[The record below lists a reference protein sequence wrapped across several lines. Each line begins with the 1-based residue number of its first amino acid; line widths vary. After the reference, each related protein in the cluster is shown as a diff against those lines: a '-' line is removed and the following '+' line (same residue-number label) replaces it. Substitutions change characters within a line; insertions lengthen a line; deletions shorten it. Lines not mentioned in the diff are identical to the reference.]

1 MKNRNIPYYVAALML
16 AAGVSTSFVSCVD
29 TDEPETVEQL
39 RKEAIAKIQA
49 DTKLQNAL
57 ADVQAALKAKTD
69 AEAKKIDADTKYR
82 EAEARA
88 QDAAAEKDEIQ
99 NKIDGNQD
107 VIDAKVAAAVQENLK
122 TAEADRKTAIE
133 NKKNADKEAALAEAK
148 LADELAKAKAELVSS
163 DYGKGQYTDIETAYT
178 KYLNAVEEYG
188 KAQDEYVAKV
198 TAEKKDLAALTLEV
212 AAKTTA
218 LEKAKEAKADVEAV
232 YKTDDYKAWETNY
245 KTAKEELVKAETKVT
260 TLLEEKAEAKA
271 KLTRKKLEI
280 SSELSTWKNTQAAY
294 EFEITENFA
303 KYVKLIPDDAAGTAA
318 VDKFTYVYLN
328 GEYTRVQVQYL
339 GGKLKVFVGSD
350 NNATTLIKNDVAETV
365 LRAVANTL
373 FSAYQDKTDYDIQ
386 KKNTE
391 LKNKEDNFNDQ
402 KKKVLGDAEATLDA
416 DKLGL
421 KTVYTNAYN
430 DYKADNTKKNA
441 YVQAA
446 QNLFGANWVS
456 ADGEVDGIALNG
468 GFTATEKQM
477 LDEYTSQ
484 TTPGKWGEYGKYLW
498 LQDELSKKQKEVSNY
513 GTGVKLWNALIKQAD
528 ELKAAKATAQSENA
542 DKLASDKDYL
552 ALQNE
557 LNEVQAKIADA
568 NADVNK
574 YREIANAVKIA
585 LGAKT
590 PQMRPVYHNVD
601 DVTKPIYD
609 NVPVVAPDGT
619 DESLI
624 NEDGY
629 LLDEDGEIVTE
640 EKIIGYEQ
648 KSELWYYETATDE
661 DGNTVYN
668 STISENIDIESIKK
682 DVLSKLQKAID
693 DAQADLDAAEED
705 VKQYNAGNRDSNA
718 AVTRAKSKADEK
730 KMAMDDAKAKLD
742 AVKAAYGVKAE

>member
-29 TDEPETVEQL
+29 TDEPETVTKL
-39 RKEAIAKIQA
+39 RQAAIEKIQA
-49 DTKLQNAL
+49 DADLQKAYAEVQRAVVTKTNADAEKVKAEAEYQKAKAAVKAAAAKEQELKNAVTEAGLDNEKEAAIQKQLKL
-57 ADVQAALKAKTD
+57 AELARKEALDAKKDADAKAATAAADLKHAIAEALKA
-69 AEAKKIDADTKYR
+69 Y
-82 EAEARA
+82 
-88 QDAAAEKDEIQ
+88 AA
-99 NKIDGNQD
+99 DGN
-107 VIDAKVAAAVQENLK
+107 KE
-122 TAEADRKTAIE
+122 IE
-133 NKKNADKEAALAEAK
+133 
-148 LADELAKAKAELVSS
+148 
-163 DYGKGQYTDIETAYT
+163 GAYT
-178 KYLNAVEEYG
+178 AYLNAVEAYG
-188 KAQDEYVAKV
+188 QAQDEYVEKT
-198 TAEKKDLAALTLEV
+198 TAGKKDLAALTLEV

-232 YKTDDYKAWETNY
+232 YQTDDYKAWETNY

-271 KLTRKKLEI
+271 KLARKKLEI

-294 EFEITENFA
+294 EFDITENFA
-303 KYVKLIPDDAAGTAA
+303 KYVQLIPDDAAGTAA
-318 VDKFTYVYLN
+318 VDKVTYVYLN

-339 GGKLKVFVGSD
+339 GDKLKVFVGWGND
-350 NNATTLIKNDVAETV
+350 ATTLIKNDVAETV
-365 LRAVANTL
+365 LRAVAGNL
-373 FSAYQDKTDYDIQ
+373 FSDYQNKTDYDIQ

-391 LKNKEDNFNDQ
+391 LKNYQDNFDAQ
-402 KKKVLGDAEATLDA
+402 KKVVFGDAEATLDA

-430 DYKADNTKKNA
+430 DYKADNTKKTP
-441 YVQAA
+441 YITAA
-446 QNLFGANWVS
+446 QNLFGSTWVS
-456 ADGEVDGIALNG
+456 PDGEVDGIALNG

-477 LDEYTSQ
+477 LDEYLAEATH
-484 TTPGKWGEYGKYLW
+484 GKWGEYGKYLW
-498 LQDELSKKQKEVSNY
+498 LQDELSKKQKEVSNF

-528 ELKAAKATAQSENA
+528 ELKAAKAKAQSENA

-552 ALQNE
+552 ALLNE
-557 LNEVQAKIADA
+557 VNEVQAKIDDA

-590 PQMRPVYHNVD
+590 PQMRPVYHDVD
-601 DVTKPIYD
+601 DVTKPIKE
-609 NVPVVAPDGT
+609 NVPVVAPEGT
-619 DESLI
+619 DPAHVDG
-624 NEDGY
+624 DGY
-629 LLDEDGEIVTE
+629 LLDDEGEIVTE
-640 EKIIGYEQ
+640 EKFTGRYEQ

-718 AVTRAKSKADEK
+718 AVAR
-730 KMAMDDAKAKLD
+730 AKAKVEEKKLEMD
-742 AVKAAYGVKAE
+742 NAKAYYDNLVKLYADKTE